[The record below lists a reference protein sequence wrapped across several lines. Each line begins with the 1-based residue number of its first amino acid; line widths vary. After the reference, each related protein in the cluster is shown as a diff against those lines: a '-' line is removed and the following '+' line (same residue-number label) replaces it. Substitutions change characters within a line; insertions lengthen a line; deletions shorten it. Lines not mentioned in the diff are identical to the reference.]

1 LIHSI
6 GKISLVSNGHLN
18 RSAFVIGTEDVE
30 ADVARRRRRL
40 EEALADIDTADIDSI
55 RDDAVTLFADQA
67 EAEGKYDWSLA
78 SPDMPNRKLL
88 IDSAQDKLQG
98 MGMSARVQEAG
109 ELSNDPLH
117 VDAASANA
125 LPEDEQSSSP
135 AKQEPNQ
142 PELSLYTDPPEAD
155 VVAEV
160 VPEETKSASSV
171 ARKAIEVSEM
181 ATDVAGMVADLAA
194 SDRIPRWSDIVIPYP
209 FVRDDKDETIRKVKT
224 PAARRMPSREQKLE
238 ANAATCEFEINLN
251 VEEEEWTVGEWRTLL
266 SRRIEEAK
274 RLDPASPP
282 IEASAEVGSK
292 RATVGMSTRTK
303 ASHDQALVM
312 KMLGTIHSP
321 NCDFTAALNATAL
334 RTDWDATK
342 TKTINYSFYMM
353 IVCLTQIMI
362 LLRQLLHSQASS
374 AATRV
379 SLLCIGWQTVL
390 DALICV
396 AHIYF
401 SLAMQPLFSAFAS
414 VAFFKLLIFCVIEM
428 KYMAIIIQARNSSN
442 GGQSTEVLRRQ
453 VAMLHLRFYVAL
465 FGSMFLMFY
474 LFGAYRTV
482 FMLALY
488 SFWVPQIV
496 MNVVT
501 EAKAPMHPYY
511 IYGMSLTRLFVPLY
525 VFALQDN
532 FLKEVW
538 PDTKTDFFV
547 CQIVI
552 VWVGIQ
558 TAILI
563 AQGKYGARFMIPS
576 RCLPPKFD
584 YSRPLPPSMLPPGA
598 LDIQNTESLDESPLN
613 TSSESKALL
622 DEESTSCGRG
632 RHTTAVT
639 TRNRIRG
646 KRANLTNK
654 TESMT
659 SETIDSIK
667 PISPCTHGLDCSI
680 CYEGIDVRD
689 RPAYMLAPCDHIF
702 HRDCLVQWMDVKM
715 ECPICRTEL
724 PAI

>member
-1 LIHSI
+1 
-6 GKISLVSNGHLN
+6 
-18 RSAFVIGTEDVE
+18 
-30 ADVARRRRRL
+30 
-40 EEALADIDTADIDSI
+40 
-55 RDDAVTLFADQA
+55 
-67 EAEGKYDWSLA
+67 
-78 SPDMPNRKLL
+78 
-88 IDSAQDKLQG
+88 
-98 MGMSARVQEAG
+98 
-109 ELSNDPLH
+109 
-117 VDAASANA
+117 
-125 LPEDEQSSSP
+125 
-135 AKQEPNQ
+135 
-142 PELSLYTDPPEAD
+142 
-155 VVAEV
+155 
-160 VPEETKSASSV
+160 
-171 ARKAIEVSEM
+171 
-181 ATDVAGMVADLAA
+181 
-194 SDRIPRWSDIVIPYP
+194 
-209 FVRDDKDETIRKVKT
+209 
-224 PAARRMPSREQKLE
+224 
-238 ANAATCEFEINLN
+238 
-251 VEEEEWTVGEWRTLL
+251 
-266 SRRIEEAK
+266 
-274 RLDPASPP
+274 
-282 IEASAEVGSK
+282 
-292 RATVGMSTRTK
+292 
-303 ASHDQALVM
+303 
-312 KMLGTIHSP
+312 
-321 NCDFTAALNATAL
+321 
-334 RTDWDATK
+334 
-342 TKTINYSFYMM
+342 
-353 IVCLTQIMI
+353 
-362 LLRQLLHSQASS
+362 
-374 AATRV
+374 
-379 SLLCIGWQTVL
+379 LCVGWQTVI
-390 DALICV
+390 DALICL